1 MVVKVCG
8 DIKNADKFVI
18 LRENHKSYINMY
30 FSNNPYKIMIIC
42 LMNCD
47 IVTSTHLQIQ

>member
-18 LRENHKSYINMY
+18 LRENHKSYKNMY
-30 FSNNPYKIMIIC
+30 FSNNPYKTWTNFLKI
-42 LMNCD
+42 
-47 IVTSTHLQIQ
+47 